1 MPLDFFQILLG
12 PLAVDHDDFSH
23 CHYHFDQ
30 KNTSPFLP
38 NIRTIIPFSL
48 LDSDMGSRSE
58 SMGCR
63 RDTEPRPASPS
74 ETGTHL
80 KLLDILGGLAVE
92 TRWWCQGSDQWMDP
106 WWVSWNFQ
114 VWGWAELRAVFTD
127 EGCHLGGRQKF
138 HVAWKDRGRISGSH
152 LQRGR
157 FDSSTS

>member
-92 TRWWCQGSDQWMDP
+92 TRW
-106 WWVSWNFQ
+106 
-114 VWGWAELRAVFTD
+114 
-127 EGCHLGGRQKF
+127 
-138 HVAWKDRGRISGSH
+138 
-152 LQRGR
+152 
-157 FDSSTS
+157 